1 MFLNKIS
8 EDLVIHSSS
17 MSDFI
22 SLNQHQKKALV
33 IQLYEQGKTRRQIAE
48 VAHMSFKDIADVIKK
63 HTGEDSNSGD
73 KSKSKDARA
82 FELFLKGKQSV
93 EVAIELDM
101 SADEVEELHVQY
113 WRLSKLD
120 GLEALYYEAK
130 YSLSL
135 LLQLFKILKDN
146 RITKDKDI
154 HDLIELANN
163 GLPSLRNRHED
174 LLNQLTGLEKKKVV
188 LGREILGLKSS
199 IYTNNEIINRQNEQ
213 SRKLDRKLNQL
224 HILLMNAGEDS
235 NYHKVIEIIDQRLIE
250 KKPLPVAAL
259 IAVMETLK
267 KNPYGLNLLNSSSAD
282 IEDYLTK
289 DMDGNRLL
297 KFAESCYN
305 NLLKSYV
312 KNIA

>member
-1 MFLNKIS
+1 MP
-8 EDLVIHSSS
+8 
-17 MSDFI
+17 
-22 SLNQHQKKALV
+22 
-33 IQLYEQGKTRRQIAE
+33 
-48 VAHMSFKDIADVIKK
+48 ADK
-63 HTGEDSNSGD
+63 
-73 KSKSKDARA
+73 
-82 FELFLKGKQSV
+82 
-93 EVAIELDM
+93 
-101 SADEVEELHVQY
+101 VEELHVQY

-120 GLEALYYEAK
+120 ALEALYYEAK

-174 LLNQLTGLEKKKVV
+174 LLNQVTTLQGKKVALV
-188 LGREILGLKSS
+188 NEILGLKSS
-199 IYTNNEIINRQNEQ
+199 IYTNNEIISRQNEE

-250 KKPLPVAAL
+250 KKPLLVAAL

>member
-1 MFLNKIS
+1 
-8 EDLVIHSSS
+8 
-17 MSDFI
+17 
-22 SLNQHQKKALV
+22 
-33 IQLYEQGKTRRQIAE
+33 
-48 VAHMSFKDIADVIKK
+48 
-63 HTGEDSNSGD
+63 
-73 KSKSKDARA
+73 
-82 FELFLKGKQSV
+82 
-93 EVAIELDM
+93 M

-113 WRLSKLD
+113 WRLSKLAD
-120 GLEALYYEAK
+120 LENLYHEAK

-135 LLQLFKILKDN
+135 LLRLFKILKDM
-146 RITKDKDI
+146 RIIKDKDI
-154 HDLIELANN
+154 YDIIELAKY

-250 KKPLPVAAL
+250 KKPLLVAAL